1 MANNVTLA
9 KKETHLHI
17 PYRTIETPQPS
28 GSLFQRVLQT
38 LRFHP
43 SNFDTRKATVRWW
56 KLAHT
61 SPPPLES
68 IAEPWQED
76 QVKRVAGHDARV
88 EGERRTKTNSCSGGT
103 VAFRKAG
110 STTQWCRRSSCT
122 ACTSVHNDRWLEFSG
137 LASQIY
143 ADVNKVA
150 RYTKLCDI
158 CPANILYH
166 HATAI
171 DIIDANIAG

>member
-1 MANNVTLA
+1 M
-9 KKETHLHI
+9 
-17 PYRTIETPQPS
+17 
-28 GSLFQRVLQT
+28 
-38 LRFHP
+38 
-43 SNFDTRKATVRWW
+43 
-56 KLAHT
+56 
-61 SPPPLES
+61 
-68 IAEPWQED
+68 
-76 QVKRVAGHDARV
+76 KRVAGHDARV

-150 RYTKLCDI
+150 RYTKLCDV

-171 DIIDANIAG
+171 DIIDANMRGRQTEFSRVGRFEGWQPLIQACLFYPSSSSLYPSMMNRGLDSSLFSAIFLFREVWKGTCEKERDRETPGGNLSN